1 MTTADIAFTQP
12 ANPDRLRD
20 YEQDARRVFWALLVA
35 ILIHLFVAF
44 LLAAF
49 SGFFSPALPTPEKP
63 VELTL
68 MDLSPT
74 SPKNS
79 AFIETDESKKAP
91 EPKDK
96 TFESNANSIGASEL
110 AAAGEMPLPSQAG
123 KDRPLMD
130 FESNPYSLDSKG
142 AQAQQKPAS
151 QQNAAQPAAQ
161 PEPITAAEQFA
172 LLTQKSAS
180 ALDAAAASSQAQS
193 AYRRQK
199 ERTHIAGNITNR
211 GISSVNALGTPL
223 GRYQKIVADSIGS
236 RWYTYVDQKR
246 DLINIG
252 TLRLGFIIDRSGR
265 VKNLKVTENSSNE
278 AFASVCVQSV
288 MEAHLPRIPEDVA
301 QSLPPEGFEV
311 EGLGFIILE
320 VIVGIA
326 PLLGLIGAV
335 SGLVHVFSHLG
346 LSSGGSDTRQIALGI
361 AEALNAT
368 VFGLS
373 IAVPTLVGFTYFSR
387 KVEVMS
393 VEMET
398 LVVELINKCYYGRAA
413 TREHKAAQIPT
424 SVA

>member
-1 MTTADIAFTQP
+1 MTTADLMLAQP
-12 ANPDRLRD
+12 GNPESFRD
-20 YEQDARRVFWALLVA
+20 HEYDARTVLWALLAA
-35 ILIHLFVAF
+35 IAIHLAVAF

-49 SGFFSPALPTPEKP
+49 SGVFSPAVPFEDKP
-63 VELTL
+63 AELTL
-68 MDLSPT
+68 VDLSPA
-74 SPKNS
+74 SLVPKNS
-79 AFIETDESKKAP
+79 AFMETDESKKAP

-110 AAAGEMPLPSQAG
+110 AAAGEMPLPSQTG

-236 RWYTYVDQKR
+236 RWYTYVEQKR

-252 TLRLGFIIDRSGR
+252 TLRLGFVVDRSGR

-288 MEAHLPRIPEDVA
+288 LEAHLPPIPEDVA
-301 QSLPPEGFEV
+301 QSLPSEGLEM
-311 EGLGFIILE
+311 EDLGFIIFPN
-320 VIVGIA
+320 G
-326 PLLGLIGAV
+326 
-335 SGLVHVFSHLG
+335 
-346 LSSGGSDTRQIALGI
+346 
-361 AEALNAT
+361 
-368 VFGLS
+368 
-373 IAVPTLVGFTYFSR
+373 
-387 KVEVMS
+387 
-393 VEMET
+393 
-398 LVVELINKCYYGRAA
+398 
-413 TREHKAAQIPT
+413 
-424 SVA
+424 

>member
-1 MTTADIAFTQP
+1 MTTADIVFAQ
-12 ANPDRLRD
+12 PDRLRD
-20 YEQDARRVFWALLVA
+20 HEQDARMIFWALLVA
-35 ILIHLFVAF
+35 ILIHLLVAF
-44 LLAAF
+44 FLAAF
-49 SGFFSPALPTPEKP
+49 SGFFSPALSAPEKP

-74 SPKNS
+74 SASKNS
-79 AFIETDESKKAP
+79 AFIETEDKNAP

-130 FESNPYSLDSKG
+130 FETNQYSLDSKG

-151 QQNAAQPAAQ
+151 QQKSAQPAAQ

-172 LLTQKSAS
+172 LLTQKSAA

-199 ERTHIAGNITNR
+199 EKTHIAGNITNR

-246 DLINIG
+246 DLISIG
-252 TLRLGFIIDRSGR
+252 TLHLQFVVDRSGR
-265 VKNLKVTENSSNE
+265 IKNLKVTENSSNE

-288 MEAHLPRIPEDVA
+288 LEAHLPPIPPDVA
-301 QSLPPEGFEV
+301 QSLPPEGLEV
-311 EGLGFIILE
+311 DGLGFIIFPN
-320 VIVGIA
+320 G
-326 PLLGLIGAV
+326 
-335 SGLVHVFSHLG
+335 
-346 LSSGGSDTRQIALGI
+346 
-361 AEALNAT
+361 
-368 VFGLS
+368 
-373 IAVPTLVGFTYFSR
+373 
-387 KVEVMS
+387 
-393 VEMET
+393 
-398 LVVELINKCYYGRAA
+398 
-413 TREHKAAQIPT
+413 
-424 SVA
+424 